1 MFLSRLLRPDGRSV
15 VIVRQGREAA
25 VLKTAPDDPALWVG
39 SDGRLADMILRRGLG
54 DPVDVEDLSAQGR
67 LSLPICAA
75 QAVHLPLSAAEAP
88 LPLLLVPPGQ
98 PMQTASGLTIEGGI
112 AALIP
117 AGGAGQ
123 VMGWVQFHLVTSA
136 ALAVRQL
143 SFGPEIALEDEGPSG
158 GGTGIL
164 TAKDGTQRRFP
175 LPPVGR
181 GEEVP
186 SPDLNPDLAP
196 DTLVLRRLSRWLI
209 RPAVTQQHGMLESRH
224 LGAGLPLR
232 NPLQGTERTLAHE
245 ATPQSAEWI

>member
-1 MFLSRLLRPDGRSV
+1 MFLSRLLRPDGRPA

-39 SDGRLADMILRRGLG
+39 SEDRLADMILRRGLG

-75 QAVHLPLSAAEAP
+75 QTVHLPLSAAEAP
-88 LPLLLVPPGQ
+88 LPLVLVPPAQ
-98 PMQTASGLTIEGGI
+98 PMQTAPGLTIEGGV

-117 AGGAGQ
+117 AGGAGRA
-123 VMGWVQFHLVTSA
+123 MGWVQFHLVTSA
-136 ALAVRQL
+136 ALSVRQL

-158 GGTGIL
+158 GGTGLL

-181 GEEVP
+181 GDAVP
-186 SPDLNPDLAP
+186 SADLAP
-196 DTLVLRRLSRWLI
+196 NTWVLRRLSRWLI
-209 RPAVTQQHGMLESRH
+209 RPASAQEHGMLESRH

-232 NPLQGTERTLAHE
+232 NPLQMAERPLAQE
-245 ATPQSAEWI
+245 PATQSAGPM